1 MTSGRTNFD
10 PASRRTAPALRP
22 HGRRGVTALLAM
34 LFLILITTLTLAMF
48 HVAAGNV
55 QTSANYSDLTRAQQA
70 AESGLRW
77 TNYRFASMIRPRDLA
92 GTITPAIAANIW
104 ARPDGLRDRLS
115 ASMKLVLDQANKP
128 IGVSALGDTV
138 QTTTQVPTDYQ
149 GATFTVSVRQLGPAD
164 GTDARFLRVTSVGR
178 YRKAFRSVSM
188 DFEIEK
194 KAKFAIVGK
203 VPIQLGRNTLVE
215 GPIGMTTANK
225 NPPILMLSD
234 FTHFDA
240 ALKTKVEAFEAYLKG
255 SGIYKGKSVKNHTGF
270 DGRISVNNE
279 AEYNLASAAGYR
291 DVNGDAYIDEY
302 DLFVARFDTDGDG
315 AITKKEFTS
324 NPATGQLYEPNL
336 FNAID
341 SLSPP
346 QFNED
351 TNGNGMLDFGEDKNN
366 NLKLDVDIPRKGYQ
380 DQVIDKVDARDGY
393 SKVTGQIIL
402 AEPANDFQNWINT
415 NNPGKT
421 INDYM
426 LGGIAPT
433 ETGQQTVKMGASGN
447 DLLDLDPANFEQA
460 ADAFRDKTGSTMG
473 TTVRVVG
480 RIENTTLL
488 ATDVQFSRPY
498 NVTDVRVMS
507 VGDTKLGLHDVIP
520 KATFDAANAALP
532 AGKVKAT
539 SAPPTN
545 SLDEHAPFGSTT
557 WQATYRRPVFYGIAF
572 KNVRIPQGINGL
584 FENCT
589 FQGVTF
595 VEMERNITSPTGAV
609 TTNKDDGMTW
619 SKKMISGTFSA
630 DTPLTG
636 ANSAGFLKGN
646 NLRFN
651 NTTFEGPIASNY
663 STAYTHFTNSW
674 EFTGSTMFN
683 NKVDQTA
690 TIVAPQ
696 TNIEMGSF
704 TDPNAAPSTLLGVVV
719 VGNIDIRGT
728 TVVDGSII
736 VTGDGAGNTTLGY
749 FGPNDGDT
757 SAVALPQGGFGML
770 DIHYNPYRTLPD
782 GINLPIMITGRVDTY
797 REGTR

>member
-1 MTSGRTNFD
+1 M
-10 PASRRTAPALRP
+10 ASRTHTTNPAR
-22 HGRRGVTALLAM
+22 RRGVTALIAM

-77 TNYRFASMIRPRDLA
+77 TAYRFASMSRPRDLA

-104 ARPDGLRDRLS
+104 TRPDGLRDRLS
-115 ASMKLVLDQANKP
+115 ASMKLVMDQNNKP
-128 IGVSALGDTV
+128 IAISAVGDTV
-138 QTTTQVPTDYQ
+138 QTLSQVPTDYQ
-149 GATFTVSVRQLGPAD
+149 GATFSVIVRQLGPAD

-194 KAKFAIVGK
+194 RAKFAIVGK

-215 GPIGMTTANK
+215 GPIGMTTTK

-234 FTHFDA
+234 FTHFHPG
-240 ALKTKVEAFEAYLKG
+240 LKTKIEAFEAYLKG
-255 SGIYKGKSVKNHTGF
+255 TGTYNGKPVKNHAGF
-270 DGRISVNNE
+270 DARISVNNQTE
-279 AEYNLASAAGYR
+279 FDLASAAGYR
-291 DVNGDAYIDEY
+291 DVNGDSYIDEY
-302 DLFVARFDTDGDG
+302 DLFVAQFDANRDG
-315 AITKKEFTS
+315 AITKQEFTD
-324 NPATGQLYEPNL
+324 PTTGKLYEPNL
-336 FNAID
+336 FAAID

-351 TNGNGMLDFGEDKNN
+351 KNGNGTLDFGEDSNGN
-366 NLKLDVDIPRKGYQ
+366 GKLDVDPFRQGYQ
-380 DQVIDKVDARDGY
+380 DGIIDNRDGY
-393 SKVTGQIIL
+393 SKVTGQVIL
-402 AEPANDFQNWINT
+402 AEPANDWQSWINA
-415 NNPGKT
+415 NNAGKT

-426 LGGIAPT
+426 LGGIAPI
-433 ETGQQTVKMGASGN
+433 ETGQQTVKMGAGPN
-447 DLLDLDPANFEQA
+447 DLLDLDPANFDQA
-460 ADAFRDKTGSTMG
+460 ADAFRNKTGSTMG
-473 TTVRVVG
+473 TTVRMVG

-488 ATDVQFSRPY
+488 ATDVQFNRPY
-498 NVTDVRVMS
+498 LSTDVRVMS

-539 SAPPTN
+539 SAAPTN
-545 SLDEHAPFGSTT
+545 TLDEHAPFGSTT

-584 FENCT
+584 FESCT

-595 VEMERNITSPTGAV
+595 VEMERNITSPSGAV
-609 TTNKDDGMTW
+609 TTSKDDGMTW

-630 DTPLTG
+630 DTALTG
-636 ANSAGFLKGN
+636 ANSYGFQKGN

-674 EFTGSTMFN
+674 EFTGATMFN

-728 TVVDGSII
+728 TNVDGSII